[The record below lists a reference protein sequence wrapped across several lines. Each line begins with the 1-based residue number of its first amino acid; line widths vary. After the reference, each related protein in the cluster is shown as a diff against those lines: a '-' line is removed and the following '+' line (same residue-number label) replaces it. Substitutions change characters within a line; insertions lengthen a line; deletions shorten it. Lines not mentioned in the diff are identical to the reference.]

1 LSQASQYSQK
11 LKKKWEKMD
20 QPEIKPMDTTEE
32 QTFDID
38 LINGIRSEKNFCFG
52 VEKRLITFLEDPAM

>member
-1 LSQASQYSQK
+1 
-11 LKKKWEKMD
+11 MD
-20 QPEIKPMDTTEE
+20 QPVTKPTDTTEE

-52 VEKRLITFLEDPAM
+52 VEKRLIAFVEDPAA